1 VKLKVKVCGITN
13 LNDAL
18 LCESS
23 GADLIGFIFYEKSK
37 RFINFE
43 EAKQIIKKLSLFT
56 FKVGVFVNESAH
68 KINQAA
74 EELRLNAVQLSGD
87 ENPEL
92 TDKIEAPVIK
102 GFKVKEGF
110 NFENINRYKNVT
122 PLLDTFSDSEFG
134 GTGKSFNWQIIPE
147 KIRSKIF
154 LAGGISIHNIEEVY
168 RNIKPF
174 AVDLSSSLENEPGRK
189 DEIIVKDFFKKINQ
203 LRS

>member
-18 LCESS
+18 LCESG

-56 FKVGVFVNESAH
+56 LKVGVFVNESAH

-74 EELRLNAVQLSGD
+74 DELRLNAVQLSGD

-110 NFENINRYKNVT
+110 NFENINLYKNVT

-134 GTGKSFNWQIIPE
+134 GTGKSFHWLIIPE

-168 RNIKPF
+168 RNIKPL

-189 DEIIVKDFFKKINQ
+189 DEIKVKDFFKKINQ

>member
-56 FKVGVFVNESAH
+56 IKVGVFVNESAH